1 MIISKDAEKAF
12 DQMQHLFMIKALMKG
27 GIGGIYLN
35 IIKALFNNPTAKIR
49 LNGEKLKPF
58 SLKSGMRQG
67 CTLPQ
72 LLFNIVFEFLGIAVR
87 QEEGIQERKKEVKI
101 SLFVVFV

>member
-1 MIISKDAEKAF
+1 M
-12 DQMQHLFMIKALMKG
+12 
-27 GIGGIYLN
+27 YLN
-35 IIKALFNNPTAKIR
+35 IIKATFNNPPAKIR

-58 SLKSGMRQG
+58 PLKSGMRQG

-87 QEEGIQERKKEVKI
+87 QEEGIQAARKK
-101 SLFVVFV
+101 SSYPYLLFLSS